1 MKAIY
6 RPYLANPCPEN
17 MPILSDLHQAL
28 LDQHLPEADR
38 VAQALDLYVSGSLNV
53 FNHKTN
59 VDIHNRLVAFDI
71 KELGKSFNRFLI
83 ISLDVLICRYS
94 PLFRAF
100 PALFISEEPHKSFYY
115 PSCFRSQK

>member
-1 MKAIY
+1 MKKIDKVGGI
-6 RPYLANPCPEN
+6 
-17 MPILSDLHQAL
+17 ILRGKKL
-28 LDQHLPEADR
+28 LVVRKRTKDNREEYIIPGGKREGNETDFETLKRE
-38 VAQALDLYVSGSLNV
+38 L
-53 FNHKTN
+53 FNQ
-59 VDIHNRLVAFDI
+59 
-71 KELGKSFNRFLI
+71 SFNRFLI